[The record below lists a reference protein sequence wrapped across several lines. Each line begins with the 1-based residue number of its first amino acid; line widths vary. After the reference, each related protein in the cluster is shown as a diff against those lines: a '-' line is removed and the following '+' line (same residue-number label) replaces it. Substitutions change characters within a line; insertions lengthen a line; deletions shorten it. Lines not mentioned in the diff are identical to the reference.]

1 MFRCITEL
9 KGLVVDVDS
18 IDTELNEWAWIFEK
32 YQCVLLHQKRI
43 TLDIHARR
51 SDINQKKGTYWSSTV
66 PQVSCQECRQ
76 AGRIYAGRLRGS
88 HFLYCKHQPAGIQ
101 LFC

>member
-32 YQCVLLHQKRI
+32 YQCVFITSKEDNARHPCKKKRYKSKERNVLVFYS
-43 TLDIHARR
+43 TTGELPGMSASWADI
-51 SDINQKKGTYWSSTV
+51 
-66 PQVSCQECRQ
+66 CRQ
-76 AGRIYAGRLRGS
+76 ITRLP
-88 HFLYCKHQPAGIQ
+88 FPIL
-101 LFC
+101 